1 MTKQE
6 IIEKVNSF
14 LIEKLEVESSVVRPE
29 AELRRDMGLTSID
42 AVHTMLFLKQEYDI
56 QPNEEE
62 ISSLV
67 TLQDVYD
74 YIEHHQNNPS

>member
-14 LIEKLEVESSVVRPE
+14 LIDKLEVEASAIYPD

-42 AVHTMLFLKQEYDI
+42 AVQTMLFLKQEYDI

-74 YIEHHQNNPS
+74 YIEQHAC

>member
-14 LIEKLEVESSVVRPE
+14 LIEKLEVDPSVVRPE

-42 AVHTMLFLKQEYDI
+42 AVQTMLFLKQEYGI
-56 QPNEEE
+56 QPNEEN
-62 ISSLV
+62 IGSLV

-74 YIEHHQNNPS
+74 YIEKNGL